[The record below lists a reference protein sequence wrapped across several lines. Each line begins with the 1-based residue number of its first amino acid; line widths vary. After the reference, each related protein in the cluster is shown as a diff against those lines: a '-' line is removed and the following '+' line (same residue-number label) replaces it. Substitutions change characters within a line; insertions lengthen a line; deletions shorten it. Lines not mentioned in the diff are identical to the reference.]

1 MRIVVASGNSGKLR
15 ELSKL
20 LSGLEFELLTQ
31 TSCGVNS
38 IEETGRSFLDNALLK
53 ARHAS
58 RKTGL
63 PAIADDSGLE
73 VDALGGAPGIYSARY
88 AGPSATDA
96 DNNAKLIRSLAGV
109 PADRRGARYRC
120 VLAFVRTGDETSPL
134 IAEGL
139 WQGQIVDPPRGQ
151 GGFGY
156 DPHFWLPAIGKT
168 AAELDRDTKN
178 ALSHRGQA
186 MLRLRQLIE
195 TDLRRGTT

>member
-195 TDLRRGTT
+195 TDRRRGTT